1 MSAAIR
7 LECVSKKFKVHH
19 ERPRSFQELFLSWR
33 RYHRSQPE
41 TFWVLR
47 DVSFDVDAGE
57 AVGIIGPNG
66 AGKSTILKLISRIIE
81 PTEGQVTVN
90 GRVAALLELGAGF
103 HPDLTGRENVYLNGA
118 VLGMGRRE
126 MNRLMDSIMDFA
138 ELSHFFDAPV
148 RHYSS
153 GMYMRLGF
161 SVAIHMDPDILLID
175 EVLAVGDEA
184 FQHKCLDRIEE
195 VKKAGKTIVFVS
207 HNLPTV
213 SCYCD
218 RVMWMEGG
226 QIKASGTPAVA
237 IGRYLEAV
245 SQTPDRGA
253 IAAGLTGAETGEST
267 APDASIIKRPYQQRW
282 GSGEIR
288 INWIVMLRSD
298 GTESLVFNTGDTLVV
313 RMEYEA
319 AAPVERPVFGIG
331 IRRSDGVHVAGPNS
345 QMARYDIP
353 RLEGRG
359 VVECR
364 MRDLPL
370 LAGEYELAVAVYD
383 DSLTHPYDHHDWMYR
398 FMVVDREDKPGFGL
412 LHLPCEW
419 QLKVHTG
426 ATL

>member
-1 MSAAIR
+1 
-7 LECVSKKFKVHH
+7 
-19 ERPRSFQELFLSWR
+19 
-33 RYHRSQPE
+33 
-41 TFWVLR
+41 VLR
-47 DVSFDVDAGE
+47 EVSFDVAAGE

-66 AGKSTILKLISRIIE
+66 AGTSTVLTLISRIIE
-81 PTEGQVTVN
+81 PTEGQIAVN

-126 MNRLMDSIMDFA
+126 MNRLIDDIVDFA
-138 ELSHFFDAPV
+138 ELSHFIDVPV

-184 FQHKCLDRIEE
+184 FQHKCLDRIGEI
-195 VKKAGKTIVFVS
+195 KKAGKTIVFVS
-207 HNLPTV
+207 HNLPAV
-213 SCYCD
+213 SYYCD
-218 RVMWMEGG
+218 RVIWMGEG

-237 IGRYLEAV
+237 ISRYLEAV
-245 SQTPDRGA
+245 SQTPDREA
-253 IAAGLTGAETGEST
+253 IAAELTGTGADKLI

-288 INWIVMLRSD
+288 INRIAMLRSGD
-298 GTESLVFNTGDTLVV
+298 TESLVFSTGDTLVV
-313 RMEYEA
+313 QMEYEA

-359 VVECR
+359 VVECWVP
-364 MRDLPL
+364 DLPL

-398 FMVVDREDKPGFGL
+398 FMVIGGGDKPGFGL

-419 QLKVHTG
+419 QLKVQTG